1 MGGSIHSCALASGNN
16 NQPAA
21 DAGNNDEKSPAPAAA
36 VGTSGDTFSGS
47 HLESYLQWMRDQGG
61 ASTNRVQLE
70 ASTVNAV
77 SEPQGNNNRIATQKA
92 PEDATWPE
100 AQQAAQRQRSRSG
113 RGSKSERVRQDED
126 RAGEIPRREPFLS
139 KSNSS
144 TQRSDS

>member
-61 ASTNRVQLE
+61 AST
-70 ASTVNAV
+70 
-77 SEPQGNNNRIATQKA
+77 NRIATQKA